1 MLVISSREF
10 RANTGRYLDLASKG
24 QDVILK
30 SRSLGSFRL
39 TPVKENDMVMS
50 EKEFYSKL
58 DHSIEQAKAG
68 KIIRQKDGESTED
81 FINRMLCTE

>member
-10 RANTGRYLDLASKG
+10 RANTGRYLDLVSKG

-39 TPVKENDMVMS
+39 NPVKENDMVMS
-50 EKEFYSKL
+50 ESEFYSKI
-58 DHSIEQAKAG
+58 DRSIKQAEEG
-68 KIIRQKDGESTED
+68 NVIRQNDGESTED

>member
-10 RANTGRYLDLASKG
+10 RANTGRYLDLVSKG

-50 EKEFYSKL
+50 ETEFYSKI
-58 DHSIEQAKAG
+58 DRSIKQAEEG
-68 KIIRQKDGESTED
+68 KVIRQNDGESTED